1 MSHDSMLALLS
12 SEVFLSSFLELKLR
26 ALHLEPV
33 FLRAFLFSFLELK
46 STALHLQLVLVLL
59 RAYLFSSFPAAVGL
73 DPLVFAEMTL
83 THFAVQ
89 VAAAAAVMMMKPT
102 LILVALDLFFE
113 VVSTKSLDLDLIPVL
128 LQVLIRTHPTLGERW
143 RAYVR

>member
-1 MSHDSMLALLS
+1 MLALLS

-33 FLRAFLFSFLELK
+33 LLRAFLFSFLELK

-59 RAYLFSSFPAAVGL
+59 RAYLFFSFPAAVGL
-73 DPLVFAEMTL
+73 YPLVFAEMTL

-89 VAAAAAVMMMKPT
+89 VAAALMMMKPT

-113 VVSTKSLDLDLIPVL
+113 VVSAKSLDLDLILVL

>member
-1 MSHDSMLALLS
+1 MSWDLMLALLS
-12 SEVFLSSFLELKLR
+12 SEVFLSSFLELRLR
-26 ALHLEPV
+26 TLHLEPV
-33 FLRAFLFSFLELK
+33 LLQAYLFSFLELK

-59 RAYLFSSFPAAVGL
+59 RASLFFSFPAAVGL

-89 VAAAAAVMMMKPT
+89 VAAAAVMMMKPT
-102 LILVALDLFFE
+102 LILVALDLSFE
-113 VVSTKSLDLDLIPVL
+113 VVSTKSLDLDLIPVP

-143 RAYVR
+143 RACVR

>member
-1 MSHDSMLALLS
+1 MLALLS

-33 FLRAFLFSFLELK
+33 LLRAFLFSFLELE

-89 VAAAAAVMMMKPT
+89 VAAAAVMMMKPT